1 MRQRLRAT
9 SEWFSIGARP
19 VGRRLVLAAGVL
31 AALVGGAATA
41 AAQEPAG
48 AQDRSVWDGVYTEEQ
63 AARAAGTFNASCARC
78 HGAEGGGGEDGRS
91 LTGDAF
97 WQGFRESTVD
107 HLFNYVRENM
117 PNGAGGSLSAS
128 AYLDLVAFILSRN
141 GFPAGAE
148 ELTAESTVG
157 VKIIAETGPGELP
170 ATTLARVVGCLARD
184 GSNWVLTSATAP
196 ERVEAPGAG
205 DTDATRELG
214 TRTYPLMFVLTSL
227 QRYVGHRMSASGLLL
242 GDGGADGL
250 NVMAVESVA
259 ESCQ

>member
-1 MRQRLRAT
+1 MRQMLRTT
-9 SEWFSIGARP
+9 SQTF
-19 VGRRLVLAAGVL
+19 LL
-31 AALVGGAATA
+31 AALAGSVATTA
-41 AAQEPAG
+41 GQEPAAG
-48 AQDRSVWDGVYTEEQ
+48 AQTRSVWDGVYTEQQ
-63 AARAAGTFNASCARC
+63 AARAAGTFSTNCARC

-97 WQGFRESTVD
+97 WQSYRESTVD
-107 HLFNYVRENM
+107 HLFTYVRENM
-117 PNGAGGSLSAS
+117 PNGAGGSLSTS
-128 AYLDLVAFILSRN
+128 AYLDLVAFILNRN

-148 ELTAESTVG
+148 ELTEQSTIG
-157 VKIIAETGPGELP
+157 VQIIAETGPGELP

-184 GSNWVLTSATAP
+184 DSTWVLTNATPP
-196 ERVEAPGAG
+196 ERVEAPGVG

-242 GDGGADGL
+242 GEGGADGL
-250 NVMAVESVA
+250 NVMAVQSVA